1 MTKALSTEALST
13 KSKYKHKTTATKTFI
28 SIHYQ
33 NQNKYYRRHQYK
45 GLAKKNEYENRN
57 ECQKSGYHSFNIRV
71 NKAHCHAIRYSSWI
85 LFVSIAERERHY
97 LMQQPSLHNFLFDVL
112 IILFQYSR
120 TVKDS
125 IAIVGITE
133 ALIIGKIFSMIRLQ
147 IIHSYILG
155 IKI

>member
-1 MTKALSTEALST
+1 MKIEM
-13 KSKYKHKTTATKTFI
+13 
-28 SIHYQ
+28 
-33 NQNKYYRRHQYK
+33 N
-45 GLAKKNEYENRN
+45 AK
-57 ECQKSGYHSFNIRV
+57 KSGYHSFNIRV

-85 LFVSIAERERHY
+85 LFVSIAEQERHY
-97 LMQQPSLHNFLFDVL
+97 IMQQPSLRNFLFDIL